1 MVLDFTQLS
10 LQDTSPIYL
19 QIIRYIKIKI
29 AANQI
34 ANGDELPSRRM
45 LSTIL
50 NVNPN
55 TVQKAYKQIEQDGLL
70 VSYAGSKSIL
80 VFDEKAVTDIRHELI
95 AEEASNFITSL
106 KQIGI
111 SKEEAGNLLASM
123 WDEKEEKHD

>member
-80 VFDEKAVTDIRHELI
+80 VFDETVVTDIRHELI

-123 WDEKEEKHD
+123 WYEEEEKHD

>member
-55 TVQKAYKQIEQDGLL
+55 TIQKAYKQIEQDGLL

-80 VFDEKAVTDIRHELI
+80 VFDEKVVTDIRHELI

>member
-19 QIIRYIKIKI
+19 QIVRYIKIKI

-80 VFDEKAVTDIRHELI
+80 VFDETVVTDIRHELI

-123 WDEKEEKHD
+123 WDEEEEKHD

>member
-80 VFDEKAVTDIRHELI
+80 AFDETVVTDIRHELI

-123 WDEKEEKHD
+123 WDEEEEKHD

>member
-19 QIIRYIKIKI
+19 QIVRYIKIKI

-80 VFDEKAVTDIRHELI
+80 VFDETVVTDIRHELI

-123 WDEKEEKHD
+123 WYEEEEKHD

>member
-10 LQDTSPIYL
+10 LQDTSPIYM
-19 QIIRYIKIKI
+19 QIVRYIKIKI

-80 VFDEKAVTDIRHELI
+80 VFDETVVTDIRHELI

-123 WDEKEEKHD
+123 WYEEEEKHD

>member
-80 VFDEKAVTDIRHELI
+80 VFDETVVTDIRHELI

-123 WDEKEEKHD
+123 WDEEEEKHD